1 MSDVLSRCLACDAT
15 LPLALESDGGV
26 ELRCP
31 ACATRQRHFLFPT
44 STGSG
49 PSTSEGVYSDDNAV
63 CYFHDTSAAQTLCD
77 DCGRYLCGLCQPDLP
92 QPANRPKE
100 FPKTVC
106 PSCFAHRMKAEEGAP
121 WDLMATT
128 YLRYDLMA
136 LYLALI
142 PLVLGITFLLTPLT
156 APIALY
162 LALRYWGRSRNP
174 VKRYY
179 LNSVLAVFL
188 VMGVLLIWVAFIALV
203 VAGLWGVA

>member
-1 MSDVLSRCLACDAT
+1 
-15 LPLALESDGGV
+15 
-26 ELRCP
+26 
-31 ACATRQRHFLFPT
+31 
-44 STGSG
+44 
-49 PSTSEGVYSDDNAV
+49 
-63 CYFHDTSAAQTLCD
+63 
-77 DCGRYLCGLCQPDLP
+77 
-92 QPANRPKE
+92 
-100 FPKTVC
+100 
-106 PSCFAHRMKAEEGAP
+106 MKAEEGAP